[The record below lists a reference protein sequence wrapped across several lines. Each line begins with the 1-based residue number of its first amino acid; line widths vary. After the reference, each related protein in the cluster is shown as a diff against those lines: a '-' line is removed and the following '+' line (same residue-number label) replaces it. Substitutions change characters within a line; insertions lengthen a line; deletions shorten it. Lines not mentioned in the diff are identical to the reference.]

1 LGGIAAGFSPS
12 GVCQGLF
19 AASNLLGCRH
29 FGRTREEFFDLPL
42 QILIRGEADGI
53 LQSTFFQG
61 LVDPWL
67 RKRRIARNATTFP
80 FRCWRSISGRSNSSQ
95 HPALCTLPGL
105 WALSDW
111 HGLRTCSG

>member
-12 GVCQGLF
+12 GAFQGLF

-29 FGRTREEFFDLPL
+29 FCRTREEFFDLPL